1 MTPETAPAELGVVTG
16 GWEFVTA
23 AYALTWIMFSGYA
36 LSLWRRTQPQQDSP

>member
-23 AYALTWIMFSGYA
+23 AYALTWIMFAGYA
-36 LSLWRRTQPQQDSP
+36 LSLWRRGRIQGDSP

>member
-23 AYALTWIMFSGYA
+23 AYALTWILFAGYT
-36 LSLWRRTQPQQDSP
+36 LSLWLRARPQQDSP